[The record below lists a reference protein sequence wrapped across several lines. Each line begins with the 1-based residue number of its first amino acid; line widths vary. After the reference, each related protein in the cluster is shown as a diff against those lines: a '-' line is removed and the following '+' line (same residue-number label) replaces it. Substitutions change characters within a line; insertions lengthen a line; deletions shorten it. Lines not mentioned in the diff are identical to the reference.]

1 MDKFLNM
8 SHTARED
15 LDPPST
21 YFICKSPVLERRLMA
36 VKYSETFKI
45 SSRAEASVV
54 LKLTQ
59 QLSDRLEQYFLNCKG
74 FEVLESGVATNTN
87 KIYETSTQNSPSSD
101 YGNRKLGSENRR
113 LQTSEDP
120 DDAFMS
126 ITNPCDQHP
135 QPVEGFA
142 SESFSTASPFYS
154 SVTESNF
161 FVTRAHV
168 YEPFQVE
175 QNSGHSSCV
184 SQITLNNGKD
194 VTANS
199 ESKPPVKSSDLE
211 IKTRSDLGME
221 NNESYFDAS
230 SLHSSSLQETP
241 SSSQGQ
247 RKTSKTLSPDILQ
260 LLKGKDANTVTNI
273 LKTLS
278 PFYPALQDVNLE
290 ILSQVLVN
298 TGALD

>member
-1 MDKFLNM
+1 MQEYRILPG
-8 SHTARED
+8 
-15 LDPPST
+15 LG
-21 YFICKSPVLERRLMA
+21 CKSPVLERRLMA

-59 QLSDRLEQYFLNCKG
+59 QLSDRLEKYFLNCKG

-87 KIYETSTQNSPSSD
+87 EIYETSTQDSPSSD
-101 YGNRKLGSENRR
+101 YGNRKLGSQNRR
-113 LQTSEDP
+113 LQAIEDP
-120 DDAFMS
+120 DDAFRS
-126 ITNPCDQHP
+126 IANLRDQHP

-142 SESFSTASPFYS
+142 SQSFSTTSPFYS

-175 QNSGHSSCV
+175 QNSGHSSYA
-184 SQITLNNGKD
+184 SQITTNNGKD
-194 VTANS
+194 VTANT
-199 ESKPPVKSSDLE
+199 ESKPPVISSDFE
-211 IKTRSDLGME
+211 IKTQYDLDME
-221 NNESYFDAS
+221 NNESDFDAS

>member
-1 MDKFLNM
+1 M
-8 SHTARED
+8 ARED

-135 QPVEGFA
+135 QP
-142 SESFSTASPFYS
+142 SPFYS

-168 YEPFQVE
+168 YEPFQLE

-194 VTANS
+194 VTANF
-199 ESKPPVKSSDLE
+199 ESKPPVKSNDLE
-211 IKTRSDLGME
+211 IKTKSDLGME

>member
-1 MDKFLNM
+1 
-8 SHTARED
+8 
-15 LDPPST
+15 
-21 YFICKSPVLERRLMA
+21 MA

-260 LLKGKDANTVTNI
+260 LSRGWIPSL
-273 LKTLS
+273 
-278 PFYPALQDVNLE
+278 
-290 ILSQVLVN
+290 
-298 TGALD
+298 

>member
-1 MDKFLNM
+1 M

-15 LDPPST
+15 LDPSST
-21 YFICKSPVLERRLMA
+21 YFICKSPALERRLMA

-59 QLSDRLEQYFLNCKG
+59 QLSDSLEQYFLNCKG
-74 FEVLESGVATNTN
+74 REVLDSGVATKTN
-87 KIYETSTQNSPSSD
+87 EMYETSTQNSPSSD
-101 YGNRKLGSENRR
+101 YSNRELGLQNRR
-113 LQTSEDP
+113 LQKSENPNDP
-120 DDAFMS
+120 FMS
-126 ITNPCDQHP
+126 IANRYDQHP
-135 QPVEGFA
+135 QPVEGF
-142 SESFSTASPFYS
+142 SSQSFSTTSPFYS
-154 SVTESNF
+154 NVTESNF
-161 FVTRAHV
+161 FVTHAHV
-168 YEPFQVE
+168 FEPFEVE
-175 QNSGHSSCV
+175 QNSGHGSYV
-184 SQITLNNGKD
+184 SQITFNNGKD

-199 ESKPPVKSSDLE
+199 ESKPPVISSELE
-211 IKTRSDLGME
+211 IKTQCDLGME
-221 NNESYFDAS
+221 NNESDFDAS
-230 SLHSSSLQETP
+230 SLGSSKAQETQ
-241 SSSQGQ
+241 SSSQVQ

-290 ILSQVLVN
+290 ILAQVLVN